1 MPRYQADLRLPLNTE
16 APQILH
22 IDLNSCFA
30 TVEQQARPMLRGRP
44 LGVTNRLTKNACVV
58 AASYEAKAEGVKVG
72 MTFSEAKLL
81 CPDLIMIETDPPKYH
96 HVYKELVK
104 IMRSY
109 SPDIGMKSIDEGII
123 DFHGTRQHVN
133 RRPLAVIGHEI
144 KQRLRERVGGWMMC
158 NIGVAPN
165 RFLAKTAA
173 SLHKPDGLD
182 IITHKN
188 LRETLATLELTDL
201 TGIAERNQARL
212 NAAGIHTPLQFLD
225 APADVLS
232 RKVFKSVCGDDW
244 YKRLRGWEVDNVEFD
259 TKTIGRQ
266 FVMDDYNASED
277 KVRNRLAH
285 LCESTGLKLRYKG
298 FCARGISLHIQYK
311 TGDAWHGRKAFKSSF
326 YTTSEIFR
334 RALLLYNQHPRL
346 GNVVM
351 ISVSCYLLEPAMTNQ
366 MSILDEV
373 NQERRLTEAMDELNG
388 RYGNYTVV
396 FASSLGADKEIKQ
409 KIPFGTTR
417 YFELLCNRA

>member
-1 MPRYQADLRLPLNTE
+1 MPRYHRNLQLPINTE
-16 APQILH
+16 QPQILH

-30 TVEQQARPMLRGRP
+30 TVEQQARPLLRGRP

-58 AASYEAKAEGVKVG
+58 AASYEAKALGVKVG
-72 MTFSEAKLL
+72 MTFAQAKLL
-81 CPDLIMIETDPPKYH
+81 APGLIMIETDPPKYH
-96 HVYKELVK
+96 YVYKTLIK

-109 SPDIGMKSIDEGII
+109 SPSIGMKSIDEGVI
-123 DFHGTRQHVN
+123 DFHGTRQN
-133 RRPLAVIGHEI
+133 INTRPLAVIGHEI
-144 KQRLRERVGGWMMC
+144 KQRLRDEVGSWMKC
-158 NIGVAPN
+158 NIGIAPN

-188 LRETLATLELTDL
+188 LRQILSGMELTDL

-212 NAAGIHTPLQFLD
+212 NAAGIYTPLQFLD
-225 APADVLS
+225 APAELLV
-232 RKVFKSVCGDDW
+232 RRVFRSVCGEDW
-244 YKRLRGWEVDNVEFD
+244 HKRLRGHEVDDVEHD

-266 FVMDDYNASED
+266 FVMDDYNAPEE

-298 FCARGISLHIQYK
+298 FCARGISLYIQYK
-311 TGDAWHGRKAFKSSF
+311 SGDSWHSRQAFKTSF
-326 YTTSEIFR
+326 FTTQEIYR
-334 RALLLYNQHPRL
+334 RATLLFNQHPRL
-346 GNVVM
+346 DCVVM
-351 ISVSCYLLEPAMTNQ
+351 ISVSCYLLEPSTANQ

-373 NQERRLTEAMDELNG
+373 NKEMFLTEAIDELNQL
-388 RYGNYTVV
+388 YGNYTVT
-396 FASSLGADKEIKQ
+396 FANSLGANREIKQ

>member
-1 MPRYQADLRLPLNTE
+1 MPRYQPNLHLPLNTE

-30 TVEQQARPMLRGRP
+30 TVEQQARPLLRGRP

-58 AASYEAKAEGVKVG
+58 AASYEAKALGVKVG
-72 MTFSEAKLL
+72 MTFSQAKLL
-81 CPDLIMIETDPPKYH
+81 APDLIMVETDPPKYH
-96 HVYKELVK
+96 YVYKKLVG

-109 SPDIGMKSIDEGII
+109 SPKIGMKSIDEGII
-123 DFHGTRQHVN
+123 DFHGTRQN
-133 RRPLAVIGHEI
+133 INQRPLAVIGYEI
-144 KQRLRERVGGWMMC
+144 KQRLRDEVGIWMKC
-158 NIGVAPN
+158 NIGIAPN

-188 LRETLATLELTDL
+188 LRRTLAGMKLTDL

-212 NAAGIHTPLQFLD
+212 NAAGIYTPLQFLD
-225 APADVLS
+225 TPADILS
-232 RKVFKSVCGDDW
+232 ARVFKSVCGDDW
-244 YKRLRGWEVDNVEFD
+244 YRRLRGWETDDVEYS

-266 FVMDDYNASED
+266 FVMDDYAASEE

-285 LCESTGLKLRYKG
+285 LCESTGLKMRHKG
-298 FCARGISLHIQYK
+298 FCARGISLYIQYK
-311 TGDAWHGRKAFKSSF
+311 SGDAWHSRQAFKSSF
-326 YTTSEIFR
+326 YTTPEIFR
-334 RALLLYNQHPRL
+334 RALLLFNRHPRHDYI
-346 GNVVM
+346 VM
-351 ISVSCYLLEPAMTNQ
+351 LSVSCYLLEPSNSNQ
-366 MSILDEV
+366 MSILEEV
-373 NQERRLTEAMDELNG
+373 NKEAYLTEAIDELND
-388 RYGNYTVV
+388 RYGNYTVT
-396 FASSLGADKEIKQ
+396 FANSLGANREIKQ